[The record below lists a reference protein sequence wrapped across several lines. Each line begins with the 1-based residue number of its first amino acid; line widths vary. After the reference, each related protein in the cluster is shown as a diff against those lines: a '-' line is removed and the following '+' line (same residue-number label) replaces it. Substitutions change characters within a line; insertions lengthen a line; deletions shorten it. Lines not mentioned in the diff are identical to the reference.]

1 MIFRKKKV
9 FYACRVDFF
18 RPRDIFGSNMNKHS
32 FNLIELV
39 VSVIV
44 FALLAAVLLPAFS
57 RARAESRISACRA
70 NLARIGEAIEL
81 YSRNHH
87 SYPDQFPG
95 RIAAGLVHHP
105 DALSCPSGGG
115 YGFAKKLLGKK
126 PAEVNWNDL
135 MAADSDYPE
144 FSPGGTTPPDTDRH
158 TDSSGRTGFNA
169 LRADGSVKFI
179 PTP

>member
-1 MIFRKKKV
+1 
-9 FYACRVDFF
+9 
-18 RPRDIFGSNMNKHS
+18 MNKHS

-70 NLARIGEAIEL
+70 NLLHIGNAIEL
-81 YSRNHH
+81 YGRNYQR
-87 SYPDQFPG
+87 YPDEFP
-95 RIAAGLVHHP
+95 RKIEKELVHHP
-105 DALSCPSGGG
+105 AALSCPAGGG
-115 YGFAKKLLGKK
+115 YGFAKKMLGKK
-126 PAEVNWNDL
+126 PSEAHWDDIIV
-135 MAADSDYPE
+135 ADSDSPE
-144 FSPGGTTPPDTDRH
+144 FVVGSSAPPDTDRH
-158 TDSSGRTGFNA
+158 ADSSGRTGFNA